1 MTAPTSPT
9 VPATAL
15 AGLIAR
21 AVDGLAPVAAY
32 AGGPV
37 VGVSKSK

>member
-1 MTAPTSPT
+1 MTAPTSRT

-21 AVDGLAPVAAY
+21 AVEGLAPVAAY
-32 AGGPV
+32 SGPV